1 MGHKKYMLVGEVEVP
16 HEHPPQDSLKSAFFY
31 RFLCSFW

>member
-16 HEHPPQDSLKSAFFY
+16 YEHPRQDSLKSAFFY
-31 RFLCSFW
+31 RFLCSF